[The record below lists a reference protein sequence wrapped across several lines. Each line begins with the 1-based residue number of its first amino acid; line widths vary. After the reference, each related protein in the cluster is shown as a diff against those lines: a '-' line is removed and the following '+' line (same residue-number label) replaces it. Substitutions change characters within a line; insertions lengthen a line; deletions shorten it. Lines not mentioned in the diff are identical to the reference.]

1 MFARYLNEG
10 GIKEWHIKECFHN
23 SNVLIKSFFLLLFW
37 EKERLFV
44 RKSKSKIGLM
54 F

>member
-23 SNVLIKSFFLLLFW
+23 SNALINSVFFFLIFNSG

-44 RKSKSKIGLM
+44 GK
-54 F
+54 